1 MMLYCDIKLIIGMA
15 QLKESPLTPKI
26 INIKLIIIICVA
38 VLAFA
43 ILEVI
48 IEKPFCSIATL
59 RPVTKK
65 SLKIINPTIQ
75 NSIIPSNAKEI
86 KAEETNILSAKGSR
100 NLPSGVS

>member
-1 MMLYCDIKLIIGMA
+1 MTGVA
-15 QLKESPLTPKI
+15 QLNESPFTPKK
-26 INIKLIIIICVA
+26 INIKLIIIIWVA

-43 ILEVI
+43 ILDVT

-75 NSIIPSNAKEI
+75 NSIIPNNAKEI
-86 KAEETNILSAKGSR
+86 KAEETNILSARGSK
-100 NLPSGVS
+100 NLPSGVSWLYFRAW